1 MACVVAARR
10 ANRVNPLWSRH
21 FEELSG
27 FNFSD
32 IKPCYERVYDF
43 YKRAFH
49 GKSTN
54 ADKDTSRE
62 KSQAAPYKGSQPLTA
77 HNGNTRSG

>member
-27 FNFSD
+27 FTFQEV
-32 IKPCYERVYDF
+32 KPCYERVYDF

-49 GKSTN
+49 GKSNT
-54 ADKDTSRE
+54 DKESSRV
-62 KSQAAPYKGSQPLTA
+62 KSQAAPYKGSQPLSSQNA
-77 HNGNTRSG
+77 NTRG